1 MINFPSA
8 LTEEEEFLKQKYA
21 KLRKKK
27 KALQAMRVAKPE
39 SQASNTPPA
48 KRPLESSADAL
59 EHAKQLLKSGA
70 IKLNN
75 ENKDKQS
82 FKRSKNFEKKLKDP
96 DKTPSAVGFQPF
108 SAAHPDTLE
117 KEKDEERE
125 VSKPRRKNLSES
137 FVMEGSMRESK
148 DSSDG
153 EQQTPYKRPR
163 LSGFDRDREDRRDN
177 PKKGNTIYVH
187 GHGVTEELLR
197 KAFATFGTIVNITME
212 LDRNCGF
219 VSFEK
224 MESAEQAISE
234 VNGSIISDVQLKVS
248 LARKQP
254 SFNQPHDQSSSWG
267 AIAASSLST
276 SSYKEKR
283 EQITYDEDIFS

>member
-27 KALQAMRVAKPE
+27 KALQAMRVAKPDN
-39 SQASNTPPA
+39 QATNNTA
-48 KRPLESSADAL
+48 TKRPLESSADAL

-108 SAAHPDTLE
+108 SATHVDSA
-117 KEKDEERE
+117 EKDDDRE
-125 VSKPRRKNLSES
+125 LSKPRRKKLFES
-137 FVMEGSMRESK
+137 FVSEGAMRDSK
-148 DSSDG
+148 DNSDG
-153 EQQTPYKRPR
+153 EQPQTPYKRPR
-163 LSGFDRDREDRRDN
+163 LLGFDRDREDRRET
-177 PKKGNTIYVH
+177 PKKGNTIYVY

-197 KAFATFGTIVNITME
+197 KAFATFGTIVNISME

-224 MESAEQAISE
+224 MESAEKAISN
-234 VNGSIISDVQLKVS
+234 VNGNIISEVQLKVS

-254 SFNQPHDQSSSWG
+254 SFNQAPDQTPSWG
-267 AIAASSLST
+267 SIAASKTPT

-283 EQITYDEDIFS
+283 DKVTYDDIF

>member
-1 MINFPSA
+1 MINFPTA

-108 SAAHPDTLE
+108 SAAHPDALE

-125 VSKPRRKNLSES
+125 VSKPRRKILSES
-137 FVMEGSMRESK
+137 FVMEGSMRES
-148 DSSDG
+148 
-153 EQQTPYKRPR
+153 R
-163 LSGFDRDREDRRDN
+163 FDRDREDRREQ

-224 MESAEQAISE
+224 MESAEKAISK

-283 EQITYDEDIFS
+283 ELVSYNEDIFS